1 MTATNINSSAHVS
14 QIGMLGIPRRVVFS
28 AAAIGLFATIVGTA
42 LLVRQPAVAAPQ
54 VQISSAVRTQIPTMS
69 TGVNQAL
76 VLSGQSAQQRNAQIP
91 MSGVNLAEMR
101 GFAEISP
108 SSPQYA
114 AALKCL
120 TQAVYYE
127 AANEPELGKRAVAQ
141 VVLNR
146 LRHPA
151 FPNTVCGVV
160 YEGANQAVCQFSFTC
175 DGALLR
181 APMPRQWGESRRVAE
196 AALAG
201 SVVPEVGSATN
212 YHADYVLPRWAF
224 TLGKLRQIGA
234 HIFYRFPGRVG
245 SSATFTDRWAGV
257 ERIPALDFDRLRRN
271 LAATEEPVVAE
282 PEAAAFV
289 TGLTVVPDV
298 KDRHATGDVG
308 GRLNTT
314 TNWRLSIPDPVQ
326 LSASY
331 RSTVEGQGAA
341 GADVAAVPPAHTDA
355 GQQLGP

>member
-1 MTATNINSSAHVS
+1 MTATNINSSAYVART
-14 QIGMLGIPRRVVFS
+14 GMLGIPRRVVFS
-28 AAAIGLFATIVGTA
+28 AAAIGLLAAIAGTA
-42 LLVRQPAVAAPQ
+42 VLVREPAVAAPQ
-54 VQISSAVRTQIPTMS
+54 VQISRAVRMQIPTMS
-69 TGVNQAL
+69 TGMNQAL
-76 VLSGQSAQQRNAQIP
+76 VLSGQTAQQRNAQIP
-91 MSGVNLAEMR
+91 VAGGQLAEMR

-114 AALKCL
+114 SALKCL

-160 YEGANQAVCQFSFTC
+160 YEGANSPVCQFSFTC
-175 DGALLR
+175 DGSLLR
-181 APMPRQWGESRRVAE
+181 APMPRQWAESRRVAE

-224 TLGKLRQIGA
+224 TLGKLKQIGA

-245 SSATFTDRWAGV
+245 SAATFTDHWAGF
-257 ERIPALDFDRLRRN
+257 ERIPQLDFDRLRRN
-271 LAATEEPVVAE
+271 LAAAEDTAVPE
-282 PEAAAFV
+282 PEASFV
-289 TGLTVVPDV
+289 PGLTVAPDV
-298 KDRHATGDVG
+298 KDRHATTDVG
-308 GRLNTT
+308 GRLNMTT
-314 TNWRLSIPDPVQ
+314 DWRLSIPDPVQ

-331 RSTVEGQGAA
+331 RSAVEEQGAA
-341 GADVAAVPPAHTDA
+341 DHQADAVALAHTDA
-355 GQQLGP
+355 DQQLEP